1 LAWLYYGGIS
11 HPCQSVF
18 SLVEGLVLEKRHF
31 WFGKLRHSVAELV
44 CAAEFAE
51 DFRHG
56 GEG

>member
-1 LAWLYYGGIS
+1 
-11 HPCQSVF
+11 VF